1 MQIIKLYRYVR
12 PDGGVTISPNK
23 PDVEYTEMVR
33 LVADDGKIL
42 TNGSEE
48 TSCLDIVN
56 PDGWQEIDYVEPVEE
71 DEN

>member
-1 MQIIKLYRYVR
+1 MQIIKLYRYIR

-23 PDVEYTEMVR
+23 PDVDYTEMVR

-48 TSCLDIVN
+48 TSCLDTAN
-56 PDGWQEIDYVEPVEE
+56 PEEWQEIDYVEPVEE